1 MAIDVKNFFS
11 SGGVVARRMSNFEL
25 RPQQVEMAA
34 AVAEAFKHR
43 RHLMVEAGTGVG
55 KSFAYL
61 LPAIAEVVEN
71 RRRVLISTHTISLQE
86 QLINK
91 DIPFLRAVTGEE
103 FSAVLCK
110 GRSNYLCQ
118 RRMEQAHQK
127 SVHLFAD
134 ARQIDDLQMIR
145 QWAAHTTDGSLSD
158 LPRQPA
164 WQVWDKTCAEHGNC
178 LGKRCKFYDHCFY
191 QASRR
196 RMAHGQILVCNH
208 ALFFSDLALRRAG
221 SSMLPNY
228 DIVIL
233 DEAHT
238 IEAVAADHLGLSIK
252 EGQVRYLLTSLYQS
266 RLGRG
271 FLASL
276 KDMDVRAA
284 VEAVENVMVQ
294 TDRFFDD
301 LALWLKKS
309 GPANGRVREKNIIE
323 NSLTPALVSLG
334 KNLDALAAVCALR
347 VGAAAGPVTDDPT
360 EGQPPSGPAQQA
372 QRDRFELSSY
382 ANRCRGWATVAQTLL
397 AQEHPDSVY
406 WIENTGRDHRRIAL
420 NSSPIDVSEH
430 LAANLFAM
438 KGSVI
443 LTSAT
448 LTTPGTDSRGK
459 SAQLTSSADEQPV
472 LTSSSGPGGPF
483 AFFRKRI
490 GLAVGQEL
498 QLGSPFNYQQQV
510 TLYLENGLPAPD
522 EADFLPQAM
531 DRAMHYLRL
540 SRGRAFILF
549 TSYSQIDKA
558 AAILRPQ
565 LQALGY
571 PMHTHDGKLARG
583 QLLDRFR
590 AESNSVLLGT
600 DSFWQGVD
608 VPGDALSNVIITK
621 LPFAVPDK
629 PLVEARV
636 EAIRAGGG
644 NPFMEY
650 QVPEAVLK
658 FKQGFGRLI
667 RTRRDTGIVVVLDK
681 RITSKHYGKIFLR
694 ALPQCKIVRVD

>member
-1 MAIDVKNFFS
+1 MAIDVKSFLS
-11 SGGVVARRMSNFEL
+11 PGGVVARRMGNFEL

-43 RHLMVEAGTGVG
+43 QHLIVEAGTGVG

-86 QLINK
+86 QLIDK

-118 RRMEQAHQK
+118 RRTEQAHQK

-134 ARQIDDLQMIR
+134 TQQVEDLQMIR
-145 QWAAHTTDGSLSD
+145 DWAAHTTDGSLSD

-208 ALFFSDLALRRAG
+208 AMFFSDLALRRAG
-221 SSMLPNY
+221 SAMLPNY

-238 IEAVAADHLGLSIK
+238 IEAVAADHLGLSLK
-252 EGQVRYLLTSLYQS
+252 ESQVRYLLSSLHQS
-266 RLGRG
+266 RQGRG

-276 KDMDVRAA
+276 KEMDVKPAI
-284 VEAVENVMVQ
+284 EAVDNAMAR
-294 TDRFFDD
+294 TDQFCDA
-301 LALWLKKS
+301 LALWLKNS
-309 GPANGRVREKNIIE
+309 GSTNGRVRDKNIIE
-323 NSLTPALVSLG
+323 NCLTPALVTLG
-334 KNLDALAAVCALR
+334 KNLDNLAAVCALR
-347 VGAAAGPVTDDPT
+347 VGAAAGPVTDDTT
-360 EGQPPSGPAQQA
+360 EGSPPVGPAQEA
-372 QRDRFELSSY
+372 QRDRFELSSF
-382 ANRCRGWATVAQTLL
+382 ANRCRGLATVAEALL
-397 AQEHPDSVY
+397 AQEHSDSVY
-406 WIENTGRDHRRIAL
+406 WIENTGRGHRRIAL
-420 NSSPIDVSEH
+420 SSSPIDVSDH
-430 LAANLFAM
+430 LAANLFSM

-448 LTTPGTDSRGK
+448 LTTP
-459 SAQLTSSADEQPV
+459 EI
-472 LTSSSGPGGPF
+472 SSSGKSSRRKIAKDEEPSSAVSTGLGGAF

-498 QLGSPFNYQQQV
+498 QLGSPFDYKEQV
-510 TLYLENGLPAPD
+510 TLYLENGLPTPD
-522 EADFLPQAM
+522 EPDFLPRAM
-531 DRAMHYLRL
+531 ERAMHYIRL
-540 SRGRAFILF
+540 SKGRAFILF
-549 TSYSQIDKA
+549 TSYSQIDQA

-583 QLLDRFR
+583 QLLERFR
-590 AESNSVLLGT
+590 AENNSVLLGT

-608 VPGDALSNVIITK
+608 VPGEALSNVIITK
-621 LPFAVPDK
+621 LPFAVPDR

-681 RITSKHYGKIFLR
+681 RITTKHYGKIFLR
-694 ALPQCKIVRVD
+694 ALPECKIERVG